1 MAVHPPPHL
10 KQLDPKK
17 RPAINRSVLN
27 KSVNVGMSKLPSIF
41 EKDILKTNLGNQST
55 ISNLLEYHHIPSSTY
70 LLMQNLDQEAA
81 SKYLD
86 NMILYIQIQSQK
98 REQTMN
104 IEKSAKTL
112 FKDHHRSNSTLNEFI
127 NETSQSPLSK

>member
-1 MAVHPPPHL
+1 MVS
-10 KQLDPKK
+10 
-17 RPAINRSVLN
+17 RSVVN
-27 KSVNVGMSKLPSIF
+27 KSMNAALGKLPSIF

-55 ISNLLEYHHIPSSTY
+55 ITNLLEYHHIPSSTY
-70 LLMQNLDQEAA
+70 LLMKNLDSEAA

-104 IEKSAKTL
+104 VEKSAKTL
-112 FKDHHRSNSTLNEFI
+112 FKDHQRSNSTLNEFI
-127 NETSQSPLSK
+127 NETSQSPMSRQYGID